1 MGQLTV
7 SDENNDQSDE
17 ESESESE
24 HGQDPNDDT
33 QESDNIF
40 VNNNASSDSGD
51 ENDPVPALGTKR
63 KQKVTKTS
71 SQKKANRLNKT
82 QNDEELDD
90 WIEIAST
97 DTNDLQTHKFRF
109 IPSKE
114 PGVYANIDGN
124 SKLLGVGKLVGW

>member
-1 MGQLTV
+1 MGQFTV
-7 SDENNDQSDE
+7 SNENNDQSDE

-33 QESDNIF
+33 QESDNIS

-51 ENDPVPALGTKR
+51 ENYPVPALGTKR

-90 WIEIAST
+90 WIEIASSG
-97 DTNDLQTHKFRF
+97 TNEDLHL
-109 IPSKE
+109 
-114 PGVYANIDGN
+114 D
-124 SKLLGVGKLVGW
+124 